1 MTIADII
8 AEEIV
13 LRKTD
18 DATKMT
24 TGRLDDK
31 RIEPMPSMM
40 IEETETITIVTIT
53 TTTTSIL
60 LAKVN

>member
-1 MTIADII
+1 
-8 AEEIV
+8 
-13 LRKTD
+13 
-18 DATKMT
+18 MT